1 MKEMCSVTNL
11 SDGVPVVSWGVGP
24 SVASSA
30 SSSVSVWSVP
40 TPVACATLDALPAAV
55 VSQLQAA
62 PYVSS
67 GFSASLCSLLG
78 SDAVDAD
85 AVARWAGPS
94 TSAAWSAAGA
104 ASSLAPQELDSQLLL
119 LALSPQSMAQVRA
132 NLPAEGLGLWPA
144 AEGLGLWPAAEG
156 LSGTTTVRLFVRLVY
171 AGVQQDVHFDFLVQ
185 LA

>member
-11 SDGVPVVSWGVGP
+11 SDGIPVVSWGVGP

-62 PYVSS
+62 PDVSS

-94 TSAAWSAAGA
+94 TSAAWYAAGA
-104 ASSLAPQELDSQLLL
+104 ASSLAPARRAIGAEGTKELDSQLLL

-132 NLPAEGLGLWPA
+132 NLPAALGLWD
-144 AEGLGLWPAAEG
+144 EG